1 MKIDHYIN
9 NRIAVAWMLLLSL
22 FLLPACSNEED
33 GPVVEPE
40 QLYTVTLSLNP
51 STRGATTKASDP
63 YWDVDD
69 DVTLEKYERYID
81 NCIVAIFQN
90 GSWVKSLSYNINNVT
105 SDIEIDNENAIH
117 NNNNYSTAVG
127 EASVE
132 LPAGTYIFFAFAN
145 LTSLDIDGSNA
156 GSTLIGELI
165 SGKKMDNSAVTLDYV
180 KSKVVN
186 LGEKIDRFNPNPD
199 DNSVTYI
206 PMSSYG
212 EVEEINGNSEMDITL
227 YRMIGK
233 VSISINNQTAGEL
246 ELNGFSMGKF
256 LYSDIY
262 LIPYGATSVLIGSTT
277 SGVTLD
283 QLTQVDQQNT
293 YNPRIPE
300 NAKRE
305 TKSHVIQFEKSVT
318 IPKNETNEPYV
329 YTFYEFETDVNAQ
342 SPSGSMWL
350 SVDITGR
357 DKSQQPLEDFSFMRR
372 NDWLNIPLMIAE
384 TNLKISIQGLRMP
397 VGGIPETIEYE
408 SQTPFV
414 PAMECEINH
423 TGVIQFTFDFSM
435 ANFKNVILL
444 DKQAQY
450 EGEEKY
456 TKAIVS
462 TNSDQLLCDAS
473 TQNVLQE
480 GAELD
485 IDIDGASG
493 TIQVSTQELAFEGK
507 AIIELTLYVSYERND
522 GVTGT
527 MTIPYT
533 ITLTNGKPAKE
544 GGN

>member
-1 MKIDHYIN
+1 MKINHYIN
-9 NRIAVAWMLLLSL
+9 NRIAAALLLLLSL

-33 GPVVEPE
+33 VPEVEPE

-63 YWDVDD
+63 SWGVDEA
-69 DVTLEKYERYID
+69 LGKYERYID

-105 SDIEIDNENAIH
+105 SDIKIDNENAIH
-117 NNNNYSTAVG
+117 DNSSTAVG

-145 LTSLDIDGSNA
+145 LTSLDDSNA

-186 LGEKIDRFNPNPD
+186 LGEEIDRFNPD

-246 ELNGFSMGKF
+246 KLNGFSMGNF

-262 LIPYGATSVLIGSTT
+262 LIPYGATSALIGSTT

-300 NAKRE
+300 NTTR
-305 TKSHVIQFEKSVT
+305 TIKSHEIRFEESVT

-357 DKSQQPLEDFSFMRR
+357 DNSQQPLEDFSFMRR

-384 TNLKISIQGLRMP
+384 TDLKISIQGLRMP
-397 VGGIPETIEYE
+397 VGGIPETIDYE

-414 PAMECEINH
+414 PAMECVINH

-522 GVTGT
+522 VVTGT